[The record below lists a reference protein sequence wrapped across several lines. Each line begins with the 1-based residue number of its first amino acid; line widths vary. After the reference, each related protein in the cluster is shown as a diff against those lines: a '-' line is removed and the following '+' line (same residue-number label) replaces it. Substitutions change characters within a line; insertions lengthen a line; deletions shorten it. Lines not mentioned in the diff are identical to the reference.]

1 MMVFPFLRFPVRRRL
16 RVFEVWISRRR
27 VGLGTK
33 APGEALLRKCIN
45 PLRYFHP
52 EAAKYRGLSEGSA
65 RRMRLL
71 RQLTP
76 KEFVIASPARTLVV
90 AIRSPHAWGRIPTS
104 AFSGLLGMTE
114 FHRRGQPGLQLPCA
128 GKPRRGLPAASLGS
142 EGSFVR
148 AWGLRE
154 KCISANSRFFKN
166 LKTGACHFSRNR
178 LYCVQ
183 GKKKSGCFP
192 PVAAGDLETVVFY
205 VRCFFPGPAA
215 LCGAIIRHPSFL

>member
-27 VGLGTK
+27 VDFGTK
-33 APGEALLRKCIN
+33 TPGEALLRKCIN

-52 EAAKYRGLSEGSA
+52 EAAKYRGLSEGDAASA
-65 RRMRLL
+65 EAYGGLDAAVATAYAGDMKSCFRL
-71 RQLTP
+71 
-76 KEFVIASPARTLVV
+76 ISPARAARFVGCPVRENHTVVFPQPPSEAQLPSSGRWGLSEKCVLV
-90 AIRSPHAWGRIPTS
+90 RSP
-104 AFSGLLGMTE
+104 
-114 FHRRGQPGLQLPCA
+114 
-128 GKPRRGLPAASLGS
+128 
-142 EGSFVR
+142 
-148 AWGLRE
+148 
-154 KCISANSRFFKN
+154 FFKN

-183 GKKKSGCFP
+183 GKKKSDCFP

-205 VRCFFPGPAA
+205 VRSFFPGPAA

>member
-1 MMVFPFLRFPVRRRL
+1 MMGFPFLCFPSRRRL

-27 VGLGTK
+27 VGFGTK
-33 APGEALLRKCIN
+33 TPGEALLRKCIN

-71 RQLTP
+71 RQPTP

-142 EGSFVR
+142 EASFVR

-154 KCISANSRFFKN
+154 KCISANSRFF
-166 LKTGACHFSRNR
+166 
-178 LYCVQ
+178 Q
-183 GKKKSGCFP
+183 KSQNGGLPFLTKSAILC
-192 PVAAGDLETVVFY
+192 AG
-205 VRCFFPGPAA
+205 
-215 LCGAIIRHPSFL
+215 

>member
-1 MMVFPFLRFPVRRRL
+1 MK
-16 RVFEVWISRRR
+16 
-27 VGLGTK
+27 T
-33 APGEALLRKCIN
+33 PGEALLRKCIN

-71 RQLTP
+71 QQLTP
-76 KEFVIASPARTLVV
+76 KEFVIASPARTLDV

-142 EGSFVR
+142 TASIVR
-148 AWGLRE
+148 ARGGERNALCDPRFSKITKRGLAISYKIGYTVCRE
-154 KCISANSRFFKN
+154 KRKATVSRLLQQAIWKQSFFMCGLSFRGPQPSAVQSSGIPPFFDS
-166 LKTGACHFSRNR
+166 ASSDF
-178 LYCVQ
+178 
-183 GKKKSGCFP
+183 
-192 PVAAGDLETVVFY
+192 
-205 VRCFFPGPAA
+205 
-215 LCGAIIRHPSFL
+215 LCASPSFKWFPL